1 MQLFPFLLLTFIKN
15 MLNNLIQCGPLRSQ
29 CLKDFT
35 LSKITFHRA
44 EYVTPRD
51 VFEKRIAPTTYAHH
65 KVQKEKIVNNFI
77 VFYPNKL
84 FVAKLI
90 IDIILIFQRG
100 NNDKLYEVS
109 LSGPPQ
115 IISNPQ
121 NLLQEFTLLVSDF
134 LQIEHQGNLEKLKL
148 ELMKRFLGKKKSK
161 SVLAC
166 NKELRKVINKLD
178 KFLVEC
184 QHILTSTKRDN
195 YSQFM
200 NKSTRLL
207 YLTPPVFL
215 IGDCQANTNALKKY
229 VITVEMFEHIRNLPA
244 VRQFVENNM
253 ITEDYLE
260 LWFALFSLNFRQ
272 IARKFFD
279 GIDDAS
285 ALNTDTELKTA
296 FIRTLNCESSFAQ
309 QAVRH
314 NFWAPIVEDI
324 EVTEQTFRII
334 QKSLT
339 PVDAGSVEEQ
349 PLLEPISADVE
360 FEEQVTT
367 KDKIEAV
374 EDEIVEMVE
383 SFTMNEMIAYG
394 GVSIAALAIGGYFIF
409 RR

>member
-1 MQLFPFLLLTFIKN
+1 M
-15 MLNNLIQCGPLRSQ
+15 
-29 CLKDFT
+29 
-35 LSKITFHRA
+35 
-44 EYVTPRD
+44 
-51 VFEKRIAPTTYAHH
+51 
-65 KVQKEKIVNNFI
+65 
-77 VFYPNKL
+77 
-84 FVAKLI
+84 
-90 IDIILIFQRG
+90 
-100 NNDKLYEVS
+100 
-109 LSGPPQ
+109 
-115 IISNPQ
+115 
-121 NLLQEFTLLVSDF
+121 
-134 LQIEHQGNLEKLKL
+134 
-148 ELMKRFLGKKKSK
+148 
-161 SVLAC
+161 
-166 NKELRKVINKLD
+166 
-178 KFLVEC
+178 
-184 QHILTSTKRDN
+184 
-195 YSQFM
+195 
-200 NKSTRLL
+200 
-207 YLTPPVFL
+207 
-215 IGDCQANTNALKKY
+215 
-229 VITVEMFEHIRNLPA
+229 
-244 VRQFVENNM
+244 
-253 ITEDYLE
+253 
-260 LWFALFSLNFRQ
+260 LFSLNFRQ

-279 GIDDAS
+279 GLDDAS
-285 ALNTDTELKTA
+285 ALKTDTELKTA